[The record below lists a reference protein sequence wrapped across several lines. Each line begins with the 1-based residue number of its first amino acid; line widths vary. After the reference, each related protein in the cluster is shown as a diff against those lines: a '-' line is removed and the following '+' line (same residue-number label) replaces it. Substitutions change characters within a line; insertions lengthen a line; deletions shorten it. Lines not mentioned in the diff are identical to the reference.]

1 MTERRSP
8 KEISSLPRH
17 QGLGESLL
25 DALHGSRRRQAAREI
40 DNYRHLLDKAKVD
53 EAQRVMEELKRE
65 SIPIWSL
72 WQPQF
77 TWMMLMMKRTRAWM
91 QAARLFASQG
101 PNCT

>member
-8 KEISSLPRH
+8 KAISSLARH

-25 DALHGSRRRQAAREI
+25 DALHESRRRQAAREI
-40 DNYRHLLDKAKVD
+40 DNYRHLLDKTKVD
-53 EAQRVMEELKRE
+53 EAQRVMEELQRE

-77 TWMMLMMKRTRAWM
+77 TWMLLMMKRSRAWM

-101 PNCT
+101 PDCT